1 MIPGTPARQ
10 FIGLA
15 IERLAVLARPSNQ
28 EPSPALAG
36 ATPAEWAEWAGI
48 GHDTVHPS
56 VDGLIEPGLD
66 LGPYLPE
73 DIAWIA
79 LRRLTARSITE
90 RVPGRPIRYRPVV
103 ARRP

>member
-15 IERLAVLARPSNQ
+15 VERLEVLAKPSNQ

-48 GHDTVHPS
+48 GHDSVHHA
-56 VDGLIEPGLD
+56 VDGLLDPGMEV
-66 LGPYLPE
+66 GPYPPD
-73 DIAWIA
+73 DIAWSA
-79 LRRLTARSITE
+79 LRRLTARGVTE
-90 RVPGRPIRYRPVV
+90 RVPGRPIRYRPLW
-103 ARRP
+103 RP